1 GLLVFVLARRGHVQ
15 RRFLDG
21 LGLFVLVFGFGALV
35 LLLVVFILVLG
46 IGGLYG
52 AGIGGLGD
60 AAAALLEQRFGLI
73 AETAFG
79 AFDRPLC
86 EVVKPRIAA
95 GACPFGSK
103 ICLDQDDASRKKR
116 LLEGRVCHGLPR
128 L

>member
-1 GLLVFVLARRGHVQ
+1 MAAI
-15 RRFLDG
+15 FLILG
-21 LGLFVLVFGFGALV
+21 LG
-35 LLLVVFILVLG
+35 G
-46 IGGLYG
+46 IDR
-52 AGIGGLGD
+52 AGIGRLGR

-79 AFDRPLC
+79 AFDRPLG

-95 GACPFGSK
+95 GTCPFGSK
-103 ICLDQDDASRKKR
+103 ICLDQDDLPVKKG